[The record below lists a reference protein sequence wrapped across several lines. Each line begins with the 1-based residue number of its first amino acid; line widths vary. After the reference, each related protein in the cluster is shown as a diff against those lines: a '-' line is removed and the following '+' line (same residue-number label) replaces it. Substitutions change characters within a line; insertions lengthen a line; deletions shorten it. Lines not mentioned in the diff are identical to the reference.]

1 MGTNRPIT
9 LPRAYG
15 DHSEN
20 SETQVAVA
28 TFPRAYGDHSENSE
42 TQVAVATF
50 PRVYGDRSEN
60 SETQVAVA
68 TFPRAYGATTLKRPV
83 YHTLGVCFFKAS
95 LPVDRSDVEGTT
107 CCYRE
112 SPSRYFIC
120 EVFLRATHERLVP
133 P

>member
-1 MGTNRPIT
+1 MVVLSPVRTGIVLKVVILDFLVDLSPVRTGIV
-9 LPRAYG
+9 LKIQ
-15 DHSEN
+15 EI
-20 SETQVAVA
+20 QVAA
-28 TFPRAYGDHSENSE
+28 IAFPRIC
-42 TQVAVATF
+42 
-50 PRVYGDRSEN
+50 
-60 SETQVAVA
+60 
-68 TFPRAYGATTLKRPV
+68 GATTLKRPV

-95 LPVDRSDVEGTT
+95 LPVDRSDVEGTI